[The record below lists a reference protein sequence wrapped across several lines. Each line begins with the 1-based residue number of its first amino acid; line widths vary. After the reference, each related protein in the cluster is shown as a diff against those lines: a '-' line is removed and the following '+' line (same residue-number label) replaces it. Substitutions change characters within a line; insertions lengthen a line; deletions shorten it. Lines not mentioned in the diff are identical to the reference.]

1 MESCTSRAIQ
11 RPLSGRLF
19 LNGGSSQLYLTN
31 TTVRQIAL
39 KGIRE
44 AGSYPLADYRLLNGG
59 WAHSDAVMISGQN
72 IRSEESAM
80 GAIQY
85 DILIHVALHQ
95 TEETL

>member
-1 MESCTSRAIQ
+1 V
-11 RPLSGRLF
+11 SGVFDGFFFHDL
-19 LNGGSSQLYLTN
+19 LNISM
-31 TTVRQIAL
+31 RQIAL

-80 GAIQY
+80 GAIMY
-85 DILIHVALHQ
+85 V
-95 TEETL
+95 TLWLLFLN